1 MVYYRSG
8 SRIIRQRNWVC
19 ATNSNFL
26 IPISL
31 QPDSVVFLFQTYI
44 IWYNRIHCLKYL
56 RSTTSGC
63 KDIRI
68 RKLEFVTKTQFLY
81 LYIYRMIV
89 ISLTFVISSIPLH
102 SWVNLYLGLQI
113 RTILVNLFFNT
124 LIINKIITFSL
135 FFPMFHSNI

>member
-68 RKLEFVTKTQFLY
+68 RKLEFVTKTQFL
-81 LYIYRMIV
+81 LLNN
-89 ISLTFVISSIPLH
+89 SAK
-102 SWVNLYLGLQI
+102 VNLMLVLQQ
-113 RTILVNLFFNT
+113 ILLDENLKFLL
-124 LIINKIITFSL
+124 LIILWWGGGSLIKICEREGMQGGAPPPQYF
-135 FFPMFHSNI
+135 